1 MHKYVGPS
9 ETPRALGPYERYQ
22 GEGER
27 QGVCRGLADGIV
39 VVAEYVLAEDRNRR
53 RLEQD
58 AGREGDRRPR
68 KSHERHRGR
77 ARTIHVGPQARAL
90 LMPLLEGVEAD
101 APVFASR
108 GRGHRRPYRGRLT
121 VSGYRLAVT
130 RACKRAKVPH
140 WFPAQLRHNGLTLV
154 RRAAGIEAAQA
165 VGGHAEIETTQI
177 YAERL
182 DGLARDTIERIG

>member
-1 MHKYVGPS
+1 VRKQVIEHKGDLHPQIVLEDKNGAPL
-9 ETPRALGPYERYQ
+9 ALYPIPEAHKT
-22 GEGER
+22 E
-27 QGVCRGLADGIV
+27 
-39 VVAEYVLAEDRNRR
+39 
-53 RLEQD
+53 
-58 AGREGDRRPR
+58 
-68 KSHERHRGR
+68 HHGR